1 MTFVVRFLTTN
12 VMMQSEKPIMIVDD
26 ESDITY
32 IMKKALQRKGIA
44 VDAFNDAELA
54 LSHFKPDT
62 YELIILDI
70 RMPRMNGFEL
80 YQEIRKIDALVKVC
94 FLSANEMCDVSTG
107 AQSEIR
113 CVIKKP
119 IRMADLVNH
128 IRLEVAPLLV

>member
-1 MTFVVRFLTTN
+1 
-12 VMMQSEKPIMIVDD
+12 MIVDD
-26 ESDITY
+26 EPDITY
-32 IMKKALQRKGIA
+32 IMKKALQRSGIV

-80 YQEIRKIDALVKVC
+80 YQEIRKIDALVKVS
-94 FLSANEMCDVSTG
+94 FLSANEMYDVSTG
-107 AQSEIR
+107 APSEIR
-113 CVIKKP
+113 CVMKKP